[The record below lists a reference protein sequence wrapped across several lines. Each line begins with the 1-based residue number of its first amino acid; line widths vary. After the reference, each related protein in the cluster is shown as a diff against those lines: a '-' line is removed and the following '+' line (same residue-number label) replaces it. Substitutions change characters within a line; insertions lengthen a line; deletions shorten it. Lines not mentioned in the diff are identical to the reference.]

1 MLKHLRA
8 VVGRILRA
16 PAALLLRLG
25 VTPDVVTIVGT
36 LGAMAGSL
44 GLIARGQLFAGTMV
58 ITFFV
63 LFDVL
68 DGTMARLAG
77 TTGPWGAFLDSV
89 LDRFADGALF
99 AALTIHLAATG
110 ERVGAA
116 AALACLVLGSIV
128 PYARAKAES
137 LGRTA
142 TVGIAER
149 GDRLLIALVATGL
162 VGLGLPVAVLVV
174 VLVVL
179 AVLSLTTS
187 IHRMLHVRRQILAD
201 ASSTAPA
208 PGAAP

>member
-1 MLKHLRA
+1 MLKHLRNAVA
-8 VVGRILRA
+8 VVLRPIA
-16 PAALLLRLG
+16 RFLLRIGL
-25 VTPDVVTIVGT
+25 TPDVVTIIGT

-44 GLIARGQLFAGTMV
+44 LFIARGELFVGTMV
-58 ITFFV
+58 ITGFV

-68 DGTMARLAG
+68 DGTMAREAG
-77 TTGPWGAFLDSV
+77 TSGPWGAFLDSV

-99 AALTIHLAATG
+99 GALTIYLASQDD
-110 ERVGAA
+110 RLGAV

-137 LGRTA
+137 IGFTA

-162 VGLGLPVAVLVV
+162 VGLGVDQRVLDV

-179 AVLSLTTS
+179 AVLSLITV
-187 IHRMLHVRRQILAD
+187 IHRMLHVRRQALA
-201 ASSTAPA
+201 SGNPQ
-208 PGAAP
+208 GKHE

>member
-1 MLKHLRA
+1 MLKHLRT
-8 VVGRILRA
+8 VVGKILR
-16 PAALLLRLG
+16 PIAALLLRLG
-25 VTPDVVTIVGT
+25 LTPDVVTIIGT

-77 TTGPWGAFLDSV
+77 TSGPWGAFLDSV

-99 AALTIHLAATG
+99 AALAIYLVGAG
-110 ERVGAA
+110 ERVGAV

-137 LGRTA
+137 IGYTA

-149 GDRLLIALVATGL
+149 GDRLLIALVATGI
-162 VGLGLPVAVLVV
+162 VGLGVPQIVLVV

-179 AVLSLTTS
+179 AVLSLITS
-187 IHRMLHVRRQILAD
+187 IHRMVHVRGQILAD
-201 ASSTAPA
+201 TSGPA
-208 PGAAP
+208 A

>member
-8 VVGRILRA
+8 AVGTILR
-16 PAALLLRLG
+16 PVAALLLRLG
-25 VTPDVVTIVGT
+25 LTPDAVTIIGT

-44 GLIARGQLFAGTMV
+44 ALIARGELFAGTMV

-77 TTGPWGAFLDSV
+77 TSGPWGAFLDSV

-99 AALTIHLAATG
+99 AALTIYLAGQG
-110 ERVGAA
+110 ETLGAVA
-116 AALACLVLGSIV
+116 SLACLVLGSIV
-128 PYARAKAES
+128 PYTRAKAES
-137 LGRTA
+137 IGFSA

-149 GDRLLIALVATGL
+149 GDRLLITLVATGI
-162 VGLGLPVAVLVV
+162 VGLGVPQVVLVV

-179 AVLSLTTS
+179 AVLSLVTAV
-187 IHRMLHVRRQILAD
+187 HRMLHVRRQILA
-201 ASSTAPA
+201 AGRAE
-208 PGAAP
+208 

>member
-1 MLKHLRA
+1 MLKHLRTI
-8 VVGRILRA
+8 VGSVLR
-16 PAALLLRLG
+16 PIAAFLLRLG
-25 VTPDVVTIVGT
+25 LTPDVVTVIGT

-44 GLIARGQLFAGTMV
+44 GLIARGELFAGTMV

-77 TTGPWGAFLDSV
+77 TSGPWGAFLDSV

-99 AALTIHLAATG
+99 AALAIYL
-110 ERVGAA
+110 VGAGEQVGA
-116 AALACLVLGSIV
+116 VAALACLVLGSIV

-137 LGRTA
+137 IGYSA

-149 GDRLLIALVATGL
+149 GDRLLITLVATGI
-162 VGLGLPVAVLVV
+162 VGLGVNQIVLVV

-179 AVLSLTTS
+179 AVLSLVTAV
-187 IHRMLHVRRQILAD
+187 HRMVHVHRQIRA
-201 ASSTAPA
+201 AGTTA
-208 PGAAP
+208 

>member
-1 MLKHLRA
+1 MLKHLRTI
-8 VVGRILRA
+8 VGSVLR
-16 PAALLLRLG
+16 PIAAFLLRLG
-25 VTPDVVTIVGT
+25 LTPDVVTVIGT

-44 GLIARGQLFAGTMV
+44 GLIARGELFAGTMV

-77 TTGPWGAFLDSV
+77 TSGPWGAFLDSV

-99 AALTIHLAATG
+99 AALAIYL
-110 ERVGAA
+110 VGAGEQVGA
-116 AALACLVLGSIV
+116 VAALACLVLGSIV

-137 LGRTA
+137 IGYSA

-149 GDRLLIALVATGL
+149 GDRLLITLVATGI
-162 VGLGLPVAVLVV
+162 VGLGVNHIVLVV

-179 AVLSLTTS
+179 AVLSLVTAV
-187 IHRMLHVRRQILAD
+187 HRMVHVHRQIRA
-201 ASSTAPA
+201 AGTTA
-208 PGAAP
+208 

>member
-1 MLKHLRA
+1 MLKHLRTI
-8 VVGRILRA
+8 VGKILR
-16 PAALLLRLG
+16 PVAALLLRLG
-25 VTPDVVTIVGT
+25 LTPDVVTVIGT

-44 GLIARGQLFAGTMV
+44 GLIARGELFAGTMV

-77 TTGPWGAFLDSV
+77 TSGPWGAFLDSV

-99 AALTIHLAATG
+99 SALAIHLVLTD
-110 ERVGAA
+110 EPVGAA

-137 LGRTA
+137 IGHTA

-162 VGLGLPVAVLVV
+162 VGLGLPVVVLVV

-179 AVLSLTTS
+179 ALLSLVTA
-187 IHRMLHVRRQILAD
+187 IHRMVHVRRQIV
-201 ASSTAPA
+201 
-208 PGAAP
+208 AAGRAGGVTS